1 MAVEM
6 NLDSLLDKEYET
18 KTLAEILK
26 APVSAL
32 AGVSDGDAQHL
43 KGLQHQVGAG
53 PGEEQVLPGRAP
65 DHAAVRGGRQVG
77 RPPHPSPSKGGAYR
91 NRPPGIASAASDRT
105 WKNGPHS
112 GSGGSIPTCVAAVKP
127 KRR

>member
-1 MAVEM
+1 VAVEM

-43 KGLQHQVGAG
+43 KDAFNIKSVQDLGKNKYFRAALLITQLSETGA
-53 PGEEQVLPGRAP
+53 
-65 DHAAVRGGRQVG
+65 
-77 RPPHPSPSKGGAYR
+77 K
-91 NRPPGIASAASDRT
+91 
-105 WKNGPHS
+105 
-112 GSGGSIPTCVAAVKP
+112 
-127 KRR
+127 